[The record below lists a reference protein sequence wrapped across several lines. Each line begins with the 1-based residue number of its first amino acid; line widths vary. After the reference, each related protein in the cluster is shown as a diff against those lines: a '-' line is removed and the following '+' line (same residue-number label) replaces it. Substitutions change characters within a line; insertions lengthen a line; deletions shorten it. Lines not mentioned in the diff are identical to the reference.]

1 MSSHRRTIAGHFLSG
16 TLTLASAW
24 GTGALAREKEALDSQ
39 RDPARHEERL
49 RLTVE
54 K

>member
-1 MSSHRRTIAGHFLSG
+1 MNSRRRTIAGRFLLG

-24 GTGALAREKEALDSQ
+24 GTGAMAREKEALDSQ
-39 RDPARHEERL
+39 RDPARHEEWL